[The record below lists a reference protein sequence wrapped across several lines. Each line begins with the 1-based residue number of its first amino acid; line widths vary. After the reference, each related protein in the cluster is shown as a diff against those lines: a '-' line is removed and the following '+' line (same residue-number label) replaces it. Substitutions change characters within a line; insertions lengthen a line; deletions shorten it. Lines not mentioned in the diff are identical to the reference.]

1 MFRFSISD
9 IKVWRNIIDS
19 ISELIDEANFV
30 ATADGISL
38 RAMDP
43 SHVAM
48 VEVELPSS
56 FFDEY
61 VCDGT
66 LNIGVNLDEFMK
78 ILRRGSSSDKLEI
91 EVSSDRKLKITFS
104 DKAKRHFSIPLLDL
118 SWEELTSPSLE
129 FNVYSRLVSEVFE
142 DAIKD
147 ASLISD
153 FVKISADK
161 DFLIISASGDRG
173 DVEVKLSE
181 DMGSLIELNV
191 KEPSSSTYSLN
202 YLEDLVK
209 TSKASEILTLEFS
222 NDMPMKMS
230 FELPNNGR
238 ITYYLAPRI
247 E

>member
-1 MFRFSISD
+1 MFRFSLSE
-9 IKVWRNIIDS
+9 IKVWRSVIDA
-19 ISELIDEANFV
+19 ISEIIDEANFV
-30 ATADGISL
+30 ATPNGLSL

-48 VEVELPSS
+48 VEVELPKS

-61 VCDGT
+61 NCEGNI
-66 LNIGVNLDEFMK
+66 NIGVNLDEFRK
-78 ILRRGSSSDKLEI
+78 ILKRGSAKDKMSLE
-91 EVSSDRKLKITFS
+91 VTSDRKLKITFS
-104 DKAKRHFSIPLLDL
+104 NKAERNFSIPLLDIAG
-118 SWEELTSPSLE
+118 EEIASPSLE
-129 FNVYSRLVSEVFE
+129 FNVHSRLASEVFE

-153 FVKISADK
+153 YVKISAEGDVLK
-161 DFLIISASGDRG
+161 ISASGERG

-181 DMGSLIELNV
+181 ASGSLIELNV

-209 TSKASEILTLEFS
+209 ASSASEILVLEFS
-222 NDMPMKMS
+222 TDMPLKLS
-230 FELPNNGR
+230 FELPNEGR
-238 ITYYLAPRI
+238 ITYYLAPRV